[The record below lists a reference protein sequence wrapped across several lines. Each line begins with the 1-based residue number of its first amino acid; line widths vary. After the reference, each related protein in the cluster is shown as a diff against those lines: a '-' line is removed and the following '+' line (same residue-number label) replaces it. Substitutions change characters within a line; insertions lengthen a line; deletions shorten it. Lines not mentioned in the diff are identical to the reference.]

1 MARVEQIPTENL
13 KHVLEVRKAATEL
26 TDAAKQATT
35 QAKLAELEFRIDLQ
49 QVYINN
55 GLLGSCVVDI
65 FSGNVRWPEDDTTEG
80 RVELLSKDKLER
92 VQASHSKLSELTK
105 AAENALTN
113 AKLADLEF
121 RVELQQIYI
130 NNGLSGSCVVD
141 VFTGAV
147 RWQDPP
153 VAPVAQVAETPKK
166 VRTYRKRAAVEPVL
180 TPAQSVVHEIAAAL
194 EAADVTDTADVA
206 EDEAA
211 DVAEDEAEDEEQE

>member
-13 KHVLEVRKAATEL
+13 KHVPETRKTVTEL
-26 TDAAKQATT
+26 TEAANQATT
-35 QAKLAELEFRIDLQ
+35 HAKLAELEFRVELQ

-55 GLLGSCVVDI
+55 GLSGSCVVDI
-65 FSGNVRWPEDDTTEG
+65 FAGNVRWPENDTTEG

-92 VQASHSKLSELTK
+92 VQAAHAKLSELTK
-105 AAENALTN
+105 TAESAVTK
-113 AKLADLEF
+113 ARLAELEF

-130 NNGLSGSCVVD
+130 DNGLNGGCVVD

-147 RWQDPP
+147 KWQDPP
-153 VAPVAQVAETPKK
+153 ATVAAPAQPVETPKK
-166 VRTYRKRAAVEPVL
+166 VRTYRRRATNVEPVV

-206 EDEAA
+206 EDEAK
-211 DVAEDEAEDEEQE
+211 EEQE